1 MKPEHLQFLKLL
13 CSEMNY
19 RDIAKTMGIKETQC
33 HKMAEFLSMKFKVKG
48 RFGLMLF
55 AIKTKLV
62 KPDEIKF
69 KRIPGRP
76 ALPKGFEVAIG
87 GTMLLA
93 GKPDVL
99 EEDKGGF
106 GEAFTRNVQKRLGRY

>member
-1 MKPEHLQFLKLL
+1 MKPEHLKFLKLL

-62 KPDEIKF
+62 KTDEIKF
-69 KRIPGRP
+69 KRIQGRP

-87 GTMLLA
+87 GTLLLE

-99 EEDKGGF
+99 EEDE
-106 GEAFTRNVQKRLGRY
+106 GEFREAYERNVQERIRRY